1 MTQWK
6 DDQKVAAR
14 ILSYT
19 LSFCKK
25 HNKKLLFLG
34 KHNLENND
42 NELVKEEEYLF
53 YNYENDVE
61 NFDLQFFDKSKYD
74 NIKNLLKSKVV
85 IGQTSTLLRESFG
98 LKKKFLYVIEEVG
111 KLKKV
116 LILLLFLKIVL

>member
-53 YNYENDVE
+53 YKYENDVE

-74 NIKNLLKSKVV
+74 NIKNLFEK
-85 IGQTSTLLRESFG
+85 
-98 LKKKFLYVIEEVG
+98 
-111 KLKKV
+111 
-116 LILLLFLKIVL
+116 